1 MATKAQKMTELAIT
15 VQPSVNFAN
24 GATKKPD
31 AVILTAI
38 AAGQSVLSVLPLFT
52 FKGYS
57 LRIASYQPEKIT
69 LLVFDQITTDKE
81 TKVKTTTSIM
91 REVELTLGQFAAWQA
106 NSLFDSS
113 TAAKLA
119 LQVAKK
125 LADYP
130 LVLLADHGLFPKDR
144 IIPVLSSVLSAKYDM
159 DQVSS
164 DQTATAIMHYV
175 TSKPALTT
183 QPLAKILSYVES
195 EAMQQSRRKEFD
207 AKKAQKQLAAAPLTN
222 DQF

>member
-1 MATKAQKMTELAIT
+1 MANKKMTELSAIT
-15 VQPSVNFAN
+15 VQPSVNFTN

-31 AVILTAI
+31 AVILTAL
-38 AAGQSVLSVLPLFT
+38 ASGQSVLSVLPLFT

-57 LRIASYQPEKIT
+57 LRIASYSPEKIT
-69 LLVFDQITTDKE
+69 LLVFDQVTTDKE

-91 REVELTLGQFAAWQA
+91 REVELTLGKFAAWQA

-144 IIPVLSSVLSAKYDM
+144 ILPVLSSVLSAKYDM
-159 DQVSS
+159 DQQSS
-164 DQTATAIMHYV
+164 DNTAMAIMDYV
-175 TSKPALTT
+175 VSKPALTT
-183 QPLAKILSYVES
+183 QPLSKILTYVES
-195 EAMQQSRRKEFD
+195 EAMKTSRQIDYQAKQD
-207 AKKAQKQLAAAPLTN
+207 KKALAAAPLTN